1 MHSELCI
8 RNTLRNEH
16 LQDLLNNQWIYAGDG
31 SLDGDKK
38 YSNIIKM
45 GLG

>member
-1 MHSELCI
+1 MSI
-8 RNTLRNEH
+8 FKIYSTIS
-16 LQDLLNNQWIYAGDG
+16 DLHAGDG